1 MARIVIV
8 VEIIAL
14 LAGARPGSTTARR
27 PRTERHTPKGWRC
40 MSCHPPVHLAGE
52 GGDRRR
58 FVLMTARSI
67 PRRHGA
73 AMALI
78 RYRPAPGPSTS
89 RSRVHVVWITCDRCG
104 KDRMLNETHTPQGGM
119 HRAGWILLTG
129 IVAGTCGTTATAR
142 AAKIYGNWVESAD
155 NTECVLFTV
164 PQDSGPIIMLR
175 ARNKIKVISVA
186 AKSGHDLQ
194 AGRLIITVDQR
205 QVVTLDL
212 IGRGEPMALL
222 PFELSEAMRDGRVID
237 IEWSEKGHEPVTA
250 SYPISRDGFD
260 AWDACAKWQS
270 EAR

>member
-1 MARIVIV
+1 MTPQRHWRSYGT
-8 VEIIAL
+8 EPLLTGREAL
-14 LAGARPGSTTARR
+14 DEPFRA
-27 PRTERHTPKGWRC
+27 
-40 MSCHPPVHLAGE
+40 
-52 GGDRRR
+52 
-58 FVLMTARSI
+58 F
-67 PRRHGA
+67 
-73 AMALI
+73 
-78 RYRPAPGPSTS
+78 PSFM
-89 RSRVHVVWITCDRCG
+89 RITCDRCG

-175 ARNKIKVISVA
+175 ARNKIRAISVA
-186 AKSGHDLQ
+186 AKGGHDLQ

-205 QVVTLDL
+205 QVITLDL

>member
-1 MARIVIV
+1 VH
-8 VEIIAL
+8 EL
-14 LAGARPGSTTARR
+14 SPAGASGRRGGRSSAVRPDDRSLDPA
-27 PRTERHTPKGWRC
+27 PAWR
-40 MSCHPPVHLAGE
+40 SYGTDPLPTGAGALDE
-52 GGDRRR
+52 P
-58 FVLMTARSI
+58 FARS
-67 PRRHGA
+67 RRG
-73 AMALI
+73 
-78 RYRPAPGPSTS
+78 
-89 RSRVHVVWITCDRCG
+89 ITCDRCG

>member
-1 MARIVIV
+1 
-8 VEIIAL
+8 
-14 LAGARPGSTTARR
+14 
-27 PRTERHTPKGWRC
+27 
-40 MSCHPPVHLAGE
+40 
-52 GGDRRR
+52 
-58 FVLMTARSI
+58 
-67 PRRHGA
+67 
-73 AMALI
+73 
-78 RYRPAPGPSTS
+78 
-89 RSRVHVVWITCDRCG
+89 
-104 KDRMLNETHTPQGGM
+104 MLNETHTPQGGM

-186 AKSGHDLQ
+186 AKGGHDLQ

-205 QVVTLDL
+205 HVITLDL

-237 IEWSEKGHEPVTA
+237 IEWSENGHEPVTA